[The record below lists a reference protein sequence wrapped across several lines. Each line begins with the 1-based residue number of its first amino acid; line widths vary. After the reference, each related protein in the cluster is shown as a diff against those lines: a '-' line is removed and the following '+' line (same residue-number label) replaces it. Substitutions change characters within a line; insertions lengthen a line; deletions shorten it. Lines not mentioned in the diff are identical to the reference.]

1 MKRPFRLVTRTM
13 GVTFITVAV
22 ILSLVFVVLLV
33 NARDQVRAFELEK
46 LDAGER
52 AFSRLE
58 AQRQRDEAAALAGFA
73 ESPTLKAA
81 LDTFTAPQPASPKA
95 AEHELEVRTAVS
107 REVERLATLT
117 SNDVVAT
124 VDVEGRVFASGGPA
138 ATLWRAGVHVPGLT
152 EQVAPST
159 GVALLASGAFRY
171 RSTPLTVDDRHVGS
185 LVVATILGNEYAR
198 ELARL
203 SDAGIIITVN
213 DAVVAGT
220 VSATLTRAVLASID
234 ELRSTMSLNGEE
246 YVIRPLLASGP
257 ARVYMLTS
265 IDAATRAASRT
276 ALFALGSVALWAF
289 VLAGFA
295 SLMLART
302 LADPI
307 NRVSRTIGAMTAARD
322 FSRTIEPTGTS
333 RELDLLTS
341 SFNELMGGLTAAEA
355 ETRAAYLGTIR
366 ALAAALD
373 ARDPYTAGHS
383 ERVSQMSVVIARQLH
398 LPEHEVAIIRLGALL
413 HDIGKIG
420 LADDILQKLTPLTP
434 EEFEQI
440 KRHPALGA
448 RILRQVSFLEPHL
461 PIVELHHER
470 PDGHGYP
477 FGLRGNEIPLAA
489 RIVHVADAYDAM
501 TSARAYRPARPP
513 AAAVAELR
521 LYSGTQFDP
530 DCVTAFVE
538 ATRRPTVAAEDDQAP
553 RAITA

>member
-1 MKRPFRLVTRTM
+1 M

-46 LDAGER
+46 LEVGER
-52 AFSRLE
+52 AFTRSE
-58 AQRQRDEAAALAGFA
+58 SQRQRDEAAALAGFA
-73 ESPTLKAA
+73 ESSTLRAA
-81 LDTFTAPQPASPKA
+81 LDTFAHPPPPSPKA
-95 AEHELEVRTAVS
+95 EEHELELRLAVS

-138 ATLWRAGVHVPGLT
+138 ATLWRAGMPVPGLT
-152 EQVAPST
+152 AQVTPST

-185 LVVATILGNEYAR
+185 LVLGTILGNAYAH

-203 SDAGIIITVN
+203 SDAGVIITVN

-220 VSATLTRAVLASID
+220 VSPALTRAVVDSIG

-246 YVIRPLLASGP
+246 YVIRPLLASGA

-265 IDAATRAASRT
+265 IDAATRAASRN
-276 ALFALGSVALWAF
+276 ALIALGSVALWAF

-302 LADPI
+302 LSDPI
-307 NRVSRTIGAMTAARD
+307 NKVSRTIGAMTAARD

-333 RELDLLTS
+333 RELDLLTA

-383 ERVSQMSVVIARQLH
+383 ERVSQMSVLIARQLRV
-398 LPEHEVAIIRLGALL
+398 PEQEVAIIRLGALL

-477 FGLRGNEIPLAA
+477 FGLRGNDIPLAA

-513 AAAVAELR
+513 SAAVAELR

-530 DCVTAFVE
+530 DCVTAFIE
-538 ATRRPTVAAEDDQAP
+538 AMRKTAAEEEHAQP